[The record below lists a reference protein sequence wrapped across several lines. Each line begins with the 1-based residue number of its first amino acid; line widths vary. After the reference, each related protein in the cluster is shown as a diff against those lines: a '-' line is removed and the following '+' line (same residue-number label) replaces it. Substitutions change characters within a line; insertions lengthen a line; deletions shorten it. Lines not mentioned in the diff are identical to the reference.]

1 MRRCAEGINH
11 PGVDLQQPLSAA
23 RRIPDTDRLAS
34 LAALNLARQTP
45 GLVLPSLAETP
56 TSYAYTRGSDASLV
70 LAASLV
76 QLGLGTTELWTRH
89 NANPSLFIRSA
100 VNDWLGSLG
109 ANQLPD
115 YVSFDLA
122 IVDQLE
128 GMKRLEDGRL
138 LILIETSDGCG
149 FLAVGDA
156 LAALEI
162 EKAGLGCSFYI
173 VLLSVMDRWME
184 IYDSTRTECFLD
196 HWKES
201 IEMDIEDGD
210 GSEEA
215 FRKYCRDHDVSFP
228 DLRAATP
235 ECVKN
240 IEFRRES
247 KRLGT
252 HIRSLKRH
260 RGGKHGEWIQA
271 VLAMVKA
278 GEPAEAIDFREIDG
292 VWDDGPL
299 PNWMV
304 AFHKHDPITQA
315 FDDEAQQMYETTH
328 APTWL
333 AAFDP
338 SDLNSVRCVLHHVER
353 LVQINRQLAH
363 LCESFERS
371 KGSGSSNKSHL
382 NPELRAA

>member
-11 PGVDLQQPLSAA
+11 HGVDLQQPPSAA
-23 RRIPDTDRLAS
+23 RRIPDPDRLTS

-76 QLGLGTTELWTRH
+76 KLGLGTTELWTRH

-109 ANQLPD
+109 ANELPD

-128 GMKRLEDGRL
+128 GMTRPEDRRL

-162 EKAGLGCSFYI
+162 EEAGLGRSFYI
-173 VLLSVMDRWME
+173 ILLSVMDRWME

-215 FRKYCRDHDVSFP
+215 FERYCREHDISFP

-235 ECVKN
+235 ECVRD
-240 IEFRRES
+240 IEFYRER
-247 KRLGT
+247 KRLGRHFRT
-252 HIRSLKRH
+252 LKQH
-260 RGGKHGEWIQA
+260 RDGKHGEWIEA

-278 GEPAEAIDFREIDG
+278 GEPEEAIDFREIDG

-333 AAFDP
+333 RAFDP
-338 SDLNSVRCVLHHVER
+338 ADLNSVRLVLHHVER

-382 NPELRAA
+382 NQELRAA